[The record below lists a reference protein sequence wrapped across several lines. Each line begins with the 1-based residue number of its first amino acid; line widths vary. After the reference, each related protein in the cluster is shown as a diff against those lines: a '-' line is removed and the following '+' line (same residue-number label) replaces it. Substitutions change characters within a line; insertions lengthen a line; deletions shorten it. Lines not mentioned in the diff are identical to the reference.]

1 MTVVYVVLGI
11 LVGVGMA
18 FVLPWALLRKL
29 EAPDQDGE
37 DQDGEDEQG
46 PKAK

>member
-29 EAPDQDGE
+29 EAEDEGGE
-37 DQDGEDEQG
+37 DEGGEDEQG

>member
-1 MTVVYVVLGI
+1 MTIAFVVLGI
-11 LVGVGMA
+11 LVGVGLA

-29 EAPDQDGE
+29 ETQDQDGE
-37 DQDGEDEQG
+37 DQGGEDEQG